1 MKQNSNKN
9 ITKITSGALVLL
21 LASGGLFS
29 NSSAKDI
36 ENTNVEKVIVDKKLD
51 LEEKDKILEKE
62 SIQESEKNEEVENT
76 DKNIEE
82 VLNNK
87 NEEKSEE
94 NSTIQ
99 TLVDN
104 IEDNQTNTVESEN
117 ETLEKNLNEVENPEL
132 SENNI
137 ENSQNENEK
146 TENVKDVEDVKE
158 ETEGT
163 DEDKLI
169 VDEKDNNQEENI
181 DNVKEN
187 LPENP
192 IINDK
197 KDEEPVKEK
206 AEENNADDNN
216 KKETSEKELIK
227 EEKPVIEQKEEKNSN
242 EELQVAPV
250 IKKAAVKSPSL
261 KAAPKAVS
269 YQNKSSNKG
278 KYINNYN
285 NRKEFLAML
294 ASHSSL
300 AKEYNIFPEVMMG
313 QAILESGWGQ
323 STLAKYS
330 KNLFGVKVPNSEKGK
345 GKGHVYQTNEEING
359 KNIRIKDE
367 FRKFDTYEQSIR
379 QYLSLLS
386 GRYYSSFGVTKAKD
400 YKEQLRLIK
409 KAGYATASNYVDAVL
424 NVITRNNLSALANQY
439 LNSNTTNTTRVNNSA
454 TAKSNNPKKN
464 SNTLVSN
471 TSNKKVTASKTD
483 KNTMVNNKQSQRVAK
498 ATQKPSVKV
507 TDVKSTAS
515 QQNIL
520 ASSTK
525 AKKLSSDSKNI
536 IVASTADATIKP
548 VENIQANNNVE
559 NNENK
564 KSSSINNRK
573 KSQTTDNNVST
584 TTNTTYS
591 NSSTENVKTGIG
603 SLSSILTT
611 LSAASFALI
620 ASKKRK

>member
-29 NSSAKDI
+29 NSSAKDL
-36 ENTNVEKVIVDKKLD
+36 ESTNVEKVIVDKKLD
-51 LEEKDKILEKE
+51 LEEKDKIKENE

-82 VLNNK
+82 VLNNQ
-87 NEEKSEE
+87 NEDKSEE

-104 IEDNQTNTVESEN
+104 IEDDQTNTVESEK
-117 ETLEKNLNEVENPEL
+117 ETLEENLNEVKNPEV

-137 ENSQNENEK
+137 ENSKNENEK
-146 TENVKDVEDVKE
+146 VENVEDVKE
-158 ETEGT
+158 ETEET

-169 VDEKDNNQEENI
+169 VDEKDNIQEENI

-192 IINDK
+192 INDK
-197 KDEEPVKEK
+197 KDEEPIREK
-206 AEENNADDNN
+206 AEENKAVDN
-216 KKETSEKELIK
+216 KIETSEKELIK
-227 EEKPVIEQKEEKNSN
+227 EEKSVIEQKEEKNSN
-242 EELQVAPV
+242 EALQVAPV
-250 IKKAAVKSPSL
+250 IKKVAVKSPAL

-269 YQNKSSNKG
+269 YQNKSSNNG

-313 QAILESGWGQ
+313 QAILESGWGE

-345 GKGHVYQTNEEING
+345 GKGHVYLTNEEING
-359 KNIRIKDE
+359 KNIKIKDE

-439 LNSNTTNTTRVNNSA
+439 LNSNTTRANNSA
-454 TAKSNNPKKN
+454 AKPNNAKKN
-464 SNTLVSN
+464 SNTLASN
-471 TSNKKVTASKTD
+471 TSNKNISTIKTD
-483 KNTMVNNKQSQRVAK
+483 KKANANSKQSQRVAK

-507 TDVKSTAS
+507 ADTKSTTNP
-515 QQNIL
+515 QNIL

-525 AKKLSSDSKNI
+525 SKKLSSDSKNI
-536 IVASTADATIKP
+536 IVASTANAVKKP

-559 NNENK
+559 NNETK
-564 KSSSINNRK
+564 KSSPINNRK
-573 KSQTTDNNVST
+573 KSQTTDNNVSA

-591 NSSTENVKTGIG
+591 NSSSKNVKTGIG

>member
-29 NSSAKDI
+29 NSSAKDL
-36 ENTNVEKVIVDKKLD
+36 ESTNVEKVIVDKKLD
-51 LEEKDKILEKE
+51 LEEKDKIKENE

-82 VLNNK
+82 VLNNQ
-87 NEEKSEE
+87 NEDKSEE

-104 IEDNQTNTVESEN
+104 IEDGQTNTVESEK
-117 ETLEKNLNEVENPEL
+117 ETLEKNFNEVENPEL

-146 TENVKDVEDVKE
+146 KENVKDVEDVKE
-158 ETEGT
+158 ETKGT

-197 KDEEPVKEK
+197 KVEEPVKEK
-206 AEENNADDNN
+206 AEENKADDNN
-216 KKETSEKELIK
+216 KKETSKELIK

-285 NRKEFLAML
+285 NRKEFLEML

-313 QAILESGWGQ
+313 QAILESGWGE

-345 GKGHVYQTNEEING
+345 GKGHVYLTNEEING

-400 YKEQLRLIK
+400 YKEQLKLIK

-439 LNSNTTNTTRVNNSA
+439 LNSNTTRANNSA
-454 TAKSNNPKKN
+454 AKPNNAKKN

-483 KNTMVNNKQSQRVAK
+483 KNAKLNNKQSQRVAK

-507 TDVKSTAS
+507 ADTKSTTNP
-515 QQNIL
+515 QNIL

-536 IVASTADATIKP
+536 VVASTADATIKP

-559 NNENK
+559 NNETK
-564 KSSSINNRK
+564 KSSPINNRK
-573 KSQTTDNNVST
+573 KSQTTDNNVSA

-591 NSSTENVKTGIG
+591 KSSSENVKTGIG

-611 LSAASFALI
+611 LSTASFALI

>member
-1 MKQNSNKN
+1 MKQNNNKN

-36 ENTNVEKVIVDKKLD
+36 ESTNVEKVIVDKKLD
-51 LEEKDKILEKE
+51 LEEKEKIEEKE

-82 VLNNK
+82 ALNNK

-104 IEDNQTNTVESEN
+104 IENDQTNNVESDK
-117 ETLEKNLNEVENPEL
+117 ETLEENLNEVENPEV
-132 SENNI
+132 SENNV

-146 TENVKDVEDVKE
+146 TENVEDVKE
-158 ETEGT
+158 EPQET

-169 VDEKDNNQEENI
+169 ADEKDNNQEENI

-192 IINDK
+192 INDK
-197 KDEEPVKEK
+197 KDEEVIKEK
-206 AEENNADDNN
+206 AEENKVDDNN

-227 EEKPVIEQKEEKNSN
+227 EEKPVIEQKEEKNTD
-242 EELQVAPV
+242 EALQVAPV
-250 IKKAAVKSPSL
+250 IKKAPVKSPSL

-269 YQNKSSNKG
+269 YQNKSSNNG

-285 NRKEFLAML
+285 NRKEFLEML

-313 QAILESGWGQ
+313 QAILESGWGE
-323 STLAKYS
+323 SGLAKYS
-330 KNLFGVKVPNSEKGK
+330 KNLFGVKVPNSQKGK
-345 GKGHVYQTNEEING
+345 GKGHVYLTNEEING

-386 GRYYSSFGVTKAKD
+386 GRYYSSFGVNKAKD

-424 NVITRNNLSALANQY
+424 NVITKNNLSALANQY
-439 LNSNTTNTTRVNNSA
+439 LNSNTTRANNSA

-464 SNTLVSN
+464 SNTLASN
-471 TSNKKVTASKTD
+471 TSNKKTTTSKANNNA
-483 KNTMVNNKQSQRVAK
+483 KVNNKQSQRVAK

-507 TDVKSTAS
+507 IDVKTTTSP
-515 QQNIL
+515 QNIL
-520 ASSTK
+520 
-525 AKKLSSDSKNI
+525 
-536 IVASTADATIKP
+536 VASTTDATKKP

-559 NNENK
+559 NNENQ

-573 KSQTTDNNVST
+573 KMQTTDNNVSA

-591 NSSTENVKTGIG
+591 NSGSENVKTGIG

-611 LSAASFALI
+611 LSTASLALI
-620 ASKKRK
+620 ATKKRK

>member
-29 NSSAKDI
+29 NSSAKDL
-36 ENTNVEKVIVDKKLD
+36 ESTNVEKVIVDKKLD
-51 LEEKDKILEKE
+51 LEEKDKIKENE

-82 VLNNK
+82 VLNNQ
-87 NEEKSEE
+87 NEDKSEE

-104 IEDNQTNTVESEN
+104 IEDGQTNTVESEK
-117 ETLEKNLNEVENPEL
+117 ETLEKNFNEVENPEL

-146 TENVKDVEDVKE
+146 KENVKDVEDVKE
-158 ETEGT
+158 ETKGT

-197 KDEEPVKEK
+197 KVEEPVKEK
-206 AEENNADDNN
+206 AEENKADDNN
-216 KKETSEKELIK
+216 KKETSKELIK

-285 NRKEFLAML
+285 NRKEFLEML

-313 QAILESGWGQ
+313 QAILESGWGE
-323 STLAKYS
+323 SGLAKYS
-330 KNLFGVKVPNSEKGK
+330 KNLFGVKVPNSQKGK
-345 GKGHVYQTNEEING
+345 GKGHVYLTNEEING

-439 LNSNTTNTTRVNNSA
+439 LNSNTTRVNNSA

-471 TSNKKVTASKTD
+471 TSNKKVSTSKTD

-507 TDVKSTAS
+507 TDVKSTAI

-525 AKKLSSDSKNI
+525 AKKPSSDSKNI
-536 IVASTADATIKP
+536 IVASTVDATIKP

-573 KSQTTDNNVST
+573 KAQTTDNNVST

-591 NSSTENVKTGIG
+591 NNSSENVKTGIG

-611 LSAASFALI
+611 LSTASFALI

>member
-29 NSSAKDI
+29 NSSAKDL
-36 ENTNVEKVIVDKKLD
+36 ESTNVEKVIVDKKLD
-51 LEEKDKILEKE
+51 LEEKDKIKENE

-87 NEEKSEE
+87 NEDKSEE

-104 IEDNQTNTVESEN
+104 IEDEQTNTVESEK
-117 ETLEKNLNEVENPEL
+117 ETLEENLNEVKNPEV

-146 TENVKDVEDVKE
+146 VENVEDVKK
-158 ETEGT
+158 ETEET
-163 DEDKLI
+163 DEDKFI
-169 VDEKDNNQEENI
+169 VDEKDNLQEENI

-192 IINDK
+192 INDK
-197 KDEEPVKEK
+197 KDEELIKEK
-206 AEENNADDNN
+206 TEENKADDN
-216 KKETSEKELIK
+216 KIETSEKELIK

-242 EELQVAPV
+242 EALQVAPV
-250 IKKAAVKSPSL
+250 IKKVAVKSPAL

-269 YQNKSSNKG
+269 SQNKSSNNE

-294 ASHSSL
+294 ASHSNL

-313 QAILESGWGQ
+313 QAILESGWGE

-439 LNSNTTNTTRVNNSA
+439 LNSNTTRANNSA
-454 TAKSNNPKKN
+454 TTKSNNAKKN
-464 SNTLVSN
+464 SNTLVAN
-471 TSNKKVTASKTD
+471 TSNKKVTASKTEN
-483 KNTMVNNKQSQRVAK
+483 KANANSKQSQRVAK
-498 ATQKPSVKV
+498 ATQKPILKV
-507 TDVKSTAS
+507 ADYKSTTNP
-515 QQNIL
+515 QNIL

-536 IVASTADATIKP
+536 ILASTANAVKKP

-559 NNENK
+559 NNETK
-564 KSSSINNRK
+564 KSSPINNRK
-573 KSQTTDNNVST
+573 KSQTTDNNVSA

-591 NSSTENVKTGIG
+591 NSSSENVKTGIG

>member
-9 ITKITSGALVLL
+9 FTKITSGALVLL

-36 ENTNVEKVIVDKKLD
+36 ETTNVEKVIVDKKLD
-51 LEEKDKILEKE
+51 LEEKDKIKENE

-104 IEDNQTNTVESEN
+104 IEDDQTNNVESEK

-197 KDEEPVKEK
+197 KVEEPVKEK
-206 AEENNADDNN
+206 VEENKADDN

-285 NRKEFLAML
+285 NRKEFLEML

-313 QAILESGWGQ
+313 QAILESGWGE

-330 KNLFGVKVPNSEKGK
+330 KNLFGVKVPNSQKGK

-454 TAKSNNPKKN
+454 TAKSNDSKKN

-471 TSNKKVTASKTD
+471 TSNKKVSTSKTEN
-483 KNTMVNNKQSQRVAK
+483 KANVNSKQSQRVAK
-498 ATQKPSVKV
+498 ATQKPNVKV
-507 TDVKSTAS
+507 ADAKSTTNP
-515 QQNIL
+515 QNIL

-525 AKKLSSDSKNI
+525 SKKLSSGSKNI
-536 IVASTADATIKP
+536 IVASTSNEIKKP
-548 VENIQANNNVE
+548 VENIQAINNVE
-559 NNENK
+559 NNGDQ
-564 KSSSINNRK
+564 KSSSMNNRK
-573 KSQTTDNNVST
+573 KAQTTDNNVSA

-591 NSSTENVKTGIG
+591 SNSSENVKTGIG
-603 SLSSILTT
+603 SLSSVLTT
-611 LSAASFALI
+611 LSTASFALI

>member
-1 MKQNSNKN
+1 MKQNNNKN

-29 NSSAKDI
+29 NSSAKDL
-36 ENTNVEKVIVDKKLD
+36 ESTNVEKVIVDKKLD
-51 LEEKDKILEKE
+51 LEEKDKIEEKE

-104 IEDNQTNTVESEN
+104 IEDNQANNVESEK
-117 ETLEKNLNEVENPEL
+117 ETLEENLNKVENPEL

-146 TENVKDVEDVKE
+146 VKNDEDVKE
-158 ETEGT
+158 ETKESN
-163 DEDKLI
+163 EDKLI
-169 VDEKDNNQEENI
+169 VDEKDNIQEENI

-197 KDEEPVKEK
+197 KVEEAVKEK
-206 AEENNADDNN
+206 AEENKADDNN
-216 KKETSEKELIK
+216 KKETSENELIK
-227 EEKPVIEQKEEKNSN
+227 EENPVIEQKEEKNSN

-285 NRKEFLAML
+285 NRKEFLEML

-313 QAILESGWGQ
+313 QAILESGWGE
-323 STLAKYS
+323 SGLAKYS
-330 KNLFGVKVPNSEKGK
+330 KNLFGVKVPNSQKGK
-345 GKGHVYQTNEEING
+345 GKGHVYLTNEEING

-439 LNSNTTNTTRVNNSA
+439 LNSNTTRVNNSA

-471 TSNKKVTASKTD
+471 TSNKKVSTSKTD

-507 TDVKSTAS
+507 TDVKSTAI

-525 AKKLSSDSKNI
+525 AKKPSSDSKNI
-536 IVASTADATIKP
+536 IVASTVDATIKP

-573 KSQTTDNNVST
+573 KAQTTDNNVST

-591 NSSTENVKTGIG
+591 NNSSENVKTGIG

-611 LSAASFALI
+611 LSTASFALI

>member
-29 NSSAKDI
+29 NSSAKDVGS
-36 ENTNVEKVIVDKKLD
+36 TNVEKVIVDKKLD

-62 SIQESEKNEEVENT
+62 SIQESEKKEEVENT

-94 NSTIQ
+94 DSTIQ

-104 IEDNQTNTVESEN
+104 IEDDQTNNVESEN

-137 ENSQNENEK
+137 ENSQNENKK
-146 TENVKDVEDVKE
+146 TENVEDVKE
-158 ETEGT
+158 ET

-181 DNVKEN
+181 DNVEEN

-192 IINDK
+192 INDK
-197 KDEEPVKEK
+197 KDEEVIKEK
-206 AEENNADDNN
+206 AEENKADDDNN
-216 KKETSEKELIK
+216 KKETSEKELVK

-242 EELQVAPV
+242 EALQVAPV
-250 IKKAAVKSPSL
+250 IKKVPVKSPSL

-285 NRKEFLAML
+285 NRKEFLEML

-313 QAILESGWGQ
+313 QAILESGWGE
-323 STLAKYS
+323 SGLAKYS
-330 KNLFGVKVPNSEKGK
+330 KNIFGVKVPNSQKGK
-345 GKGHVYQTNEEING
+345 GKGHVYLTNEEING
-359 KNIRIKDE
+359 KNIKIKDE

-439 LNSNTTNTTRVNNSA
+439 LNSNTTRVNNSA

-471 TSNKKVTASKTD
+471 TSNKKVTASKTG
-483 KNTMVNNKQSQRVAK
+483 KNAKVNNKQNQRVAK
-498 ATQKPSVKV
+498 ATQKPNVKV
-507 TDVKSTAS
+507 ANTKSTTNP
-515 QQNIL
+515 QNIL

-525 AKKLSSDSKNI
+525 SKKLSSDSKNI
-536 IVASTADATIKP
+536 IVASTANAVKKP

-573 KSQTTDNNVST
+573 KAQTTDNNVSA

-591 NSSTENVKTGIG
+591 KSSSENVKTGIG

>member
-9 ITKITSGALVLL
+9 FTKITSGALVLL

-36 ENTNVEKVIVDKKLD
+36 ETTNVEKVIVDKKLD
-51 LEEKDKILEKE
+51 LEEKDKIEEKE

-137 ENSQNENEK
+137 ENSQNEK

-158 ETEGT
+158 ETEET

-169 VDEKDNNQEENI
+169 VDEKDNIQEENI

-192 IINDK
+192 INDK
-197 KDEEPVKEK
+197 KDEDLIKEK
-206 AEENNADDNN
+206 VEENKADDNN

-250 IKKAAVKSPSL
+250 IKKVPVKSHSL

-285 NRKEFLAML
+285 NRKEFLEML

-313 QAILESGWGQ
+313 QAILESGWGE
-323 STLAKYS
+323 SGLAKYS
-330 KNLFGVKVPNSEKGK
+330 KNLFGVKVPNSQKGK
-345 GKGHVYQTNEEING
+345 GKGHVYLTNEEING

-471 TSNKKVTASKTD
+471 TSNKKVSTSKTD

-507 TDVKSTAS
+507 ADAKSTTNP
-515 QQNIL
+515 QNIL

-525 AKKLSSDSKNI
+525 SNQLSSDSKNI
-536 IVASTADATIKP
+536 IVASTSNEIKKP

-559 NNENK
+559 NNENQ

-573 KSQTTDNNVST
+573 KAQTTDNNVSA

-591 NSSTENVKTGIG
+591 NNSSENVKTGIG
-603 SLSSILTT
+603 SLSFILTT

>member
-1 MKQNSNKN
+1 M
-9 ITKITSGALVLL
+9 
-21 LASGGLFS
+21 
-29 NSSAKDI
+29 
-36 ENTNVEKVIVDKKLD
+36 
-51 LEEKDKILEKE
+51 
-62 SIQESEKNEEVENT
+62 
-76 DKNIEE
+76 
-82 VLNNK
+82 
-87 NEEKSEE
+87 
-94 NSTIQ
+94 
-99 TLVDN
+99 
-104 IEDNQTNTVESEN
+104 
-117 ETLEKNLNEVENPEL
+117 
-132 SENNI
+132 
-137 ENSQNENEK
+137 
-146 TENVKDVEDVKE
+146 
-158 ETEGT
+158 
-163 DEDKLI
+163 
-169 VDEKDNNQEENI
+169 
-181 DNVKEN
+181 
-187 LPENP
+187 
-192 IINDK
+192 
-197 KDEEPVKEK
+197 
-206 AEENNADDNN
+206 
-216 KKETSEKELIK
+216 
-227 EEKPVIEQKEEKNSN
+227 
-242 EELQVAPV
+242 QVAPV

-285 NRKEFLAML
+285 NRKEFLEML
-294 ASHSSL
+294 ASHSNL

-313 QAILESGWGQ
+313 QAILESGWGE

-359 KNIRIKDE
+359 NNIRIKDE

-409 KAGYATASNYVDAVL
+409 KAGYATASNYVNAVL
-424 NVITRNNLSALANQY
+424 NVITSNNLSALANQY
-439 LNSNTTNTTRVNNSA
+439 LNSNTTRVNNSA

-471 TSNKKVTASKTD
+471 TSNKKVSTSKTD
-483 KNTMVNNKQSQRVAK
+483 KNVKVNNKQSQRVAK

-507 TDVKSTAS
+507 ADAKSTTNS
-515 QQNIL
+515 QNIL

-525 AKKLSSDSKNI
+525 SKKLSSDSENI
-536 IVASTADATIKP
+536 IVASTTNAVKNP

-559 NNENK
+559 NNETK
-564 KSSSINNRK
+564 KSSPINNRK

-591 NSSTENVKTGIG
+591 KSSSENVKTGIG

>member
-9 ITKITSGALVLL
+9 FTKITSGALVLL

-36 ENTNVEKVIVDKKLD
+36 ESTNVEKVIVDKKLD
-51 LEEKDKILEKE
+51 LEEKDKIEEKE

-76 DKNIEE
+76 DKDIEE

-104 IEDNQTNTVESEN
+104 IEDDQTNNVESEN

-158 ETEGT
+158 ETEET

-181 DNVKEN
+181 DNVEEN
-187 LPENP
+187 LPKNP
-192 IINDK
+192 INDK
-197 KDEEPVKEK
+197 KDEDLIKEK
-206 AEENNADDNN
+206 VEENKADDNN

-250 IKKAAVKSPSL
+250 IKKVAVKSPSS

-294 ASHSSL
+294 ASHSNL

-313 QAILESGWGQ
+313 QAILESGWGE

-439 LNSNTTNTTRVNNSA
+439 LNSNTTRANNSA
-454 TAKSNNPKKN
+454 TAKSNNSKKN
-464 SNTLVSN
+464 SNTLVAN
-471 TSNKKVTASKTD
+471 TSNKKVSTSKTD
-483 KNTMVNNKQSQRVAK
+483 KKANANSKQSQRVAK

-591 NSSTENVKTGIG
+591 SNSSENVKTGIG

-611 LSAASFALI
+611 LSTASFALI

>member
-36 ENTNVEKVIVDKKLD
+36 ETTNVEKVIVDKKLD
-51 LEEKDKILEKE
+51 LEEKDKIEEKE

-104 IEDNQTNTVESEN
+104 IEDNQTNTVELEN
-117 ETLEKNLNEVENPEL
+117 ETLEENLNEVENPEL
-132 SENNI
+132 SENNV

-146 TENVKDVEDVKE
+146 PENVKDVKE
-158 ETEGT
+158 ETEET

-181 DNVKEN
+181 DNVEEN

-192 IINDK
+192 INDK
-197 KDEEPVKEK
+197 KDEEVIKEK
-206 AEENNADDNN
+206 VEENKADDNN

-250 IKKAAVKSPSL
+250 IKKVPVKSPSL

-313 QAILESGWGQ
+313 QAILESGWGE
-323 STLAKYS
+323 SGLAKYS
-330 KNLFGVKVPNSEKGK
+330 KNIFGVKVPNSQKGK
-345 GKGHVYQTNEEING
+345 GKGHVYLTNEEING

-400 YKEQLRLIK
+400 YKEQLKLIK

-439 LNSNTTNTTRVNNSA
+439 LNSNTTRANNSA
-454 TAKSNNPKKN
+454 AKPNNAKKN

-483 KNTMVNNKQSQRVAK
+483 KNAKLNNKQSQRVAK

-507 TDVKSTAS
+507 ADAKSTTNP
-515 QQNIL
+515 QNIL

-525 AKKLSSDSKNI
+525 SKQLSSDSKNI
-536 IVASTADATIKP
+536 IVASTSNEIKKP

-559 NNENK
+559 NNENQ
-564 KSSSINNRK
+564 KSSTINNRK
-573 KSQTTDNNVST
+573 KAQTTDNNVST

-591 NSSTENVKTGIG
+591 SNSSENVKTGIG

>member
-36 ENTNVEKVIVDKKLD
+36 ESTNVEKVIVDKKLD
-51 LEEKDKILEKE
+51 LEEKEKIEEKE

-104 IEDNQTNTVESEN
+104 IEDDQANNVEPEK
-117 ETLEKNLNEVENPEL
+117 ETLEENLNEVENPEL

-137 ENSQNENEK
+137 ENSQNENKK
-146 TENVKDVEDVKE
+146 TENVEDVKE
-158 ETEGT
+158 ETEET

-181 DNVKEN
+181 DDVEEN

-192 IINDK
+192 INDK
-197 KDEEPVKEK
+197 KDEEVIKEK
-206 AEENNADDNN
+206 AEENKADNNN
-216 KKETSEKELIK
+216 KKETSEKELVK

-285 NRKEFLAML
+285 NRKEFLEML

-313 QAILESGWGQ
+313 QAILESGWGE

-330 KNLFGVKVPNSEKGK
+330 KNLFGVKVPNSQKGK

-439 LNSNTTNTTRVNNSA
+439 LNSNTTRANNSA
-454 TAKSNNPKKN
+454 TAKSNNSKKN
-464 SNTLVSN
+464 SNTLVAN
-471 TSNKKVTASKTD
+471 TSNKKVSASKTD
-483 KNTMVNNKQSQRVAK
+483 KKANTNSKQSQRVAK

-507 TDVKSTAS
+507 ADTKSTTNP
-515 QQNIL
+515 QNIL

-525 AKKLSSDSKNI
+525 SKQLSSDSKNI
-536 IVASTADATIKP
+536 IVASTSNENKKP

-559 NNENK
+559 NNENQ

-573 KSQTTDNNVST
+573 KAQTTDNNVST

-591 NSSTENVKTGIG
+591 SNSSENVKTGIG

-611 LSAASFALI
+611 LSTASFALI

>member
-36 ENTNVEKVIVDKKLD
+36 ESTNVEKVIVDKKLD
-51 LEEKDKILEKE
+51 LEEKDIIEEKE

-99 TLVDN
+99 TLIDN
-104 IEDNQTNTVESEN
+104 IEDNQTNTVESEK
-117 ETLEKNLNEVENPEL
+117 ETLEENLNEVENPEV

-137 ENSQNENEK
+137 ENSKNENEK
-146 TENVKDVEDVKE
+146 VENVDDVKE
-158 ETEGT
+158 ET
-163 DEDKLI
+163 DKDKLI
-169 VDEKDNNQEENI
+169 VDEKDNIQEENI

-192 IINDK
+192 INDK
-197 KDEEPVKEK
+197 KDEEPIREK
-206 AEENNADDNN
+206 AEENKVDDN

-227 EEKPVIEQKEEKNSN
+227 EEKPVIDQKEEKNSN
-242 EELQVAPV
+242 EDLQVAPV
-250 IKKAAVKSPSL
+250 IKKVAVKSPAL

-269 YQNKSSNKG
+269 YQNKSSNNR
-278 KYINNYN
+278 KYINNYT
-285 NRKEFLAML
+285 NRQEFLAML
-294 ASHSSL
+294 ASHSNL

-313 QAILESGWGQ
+313 QAILESRWGE

-409 KAGYATASNYVDAVL
+409 KAGYATASDYVDAVL

-439 LNSNTTNTTRVNNSA
+439 LNSNTTRVNNSA
-454 TAKSNNPKKN
+454 TAKSNNSKKN

-471 TSNKKVTASKTD
+471 TSNKKVSTSKTG
-483 KNTMVNNKQSQRVAK
+483 KKSNSNSKQSQRVTK

-507 TDVKSTAS
+507 ADAKSTTNP
-515 QQNIL
+515 QNIL

-525 AKKLSSDSKNI
+525 SIKLSSNSKNI
-536 IVASTADATIKP
+536 IVASTADTVKKP
-548 VENIQANNNVE
+548 IENIQANNNVE
-559 NNENK
+559 NNETQ
-564 KSSSINNRK
+564 KSSPINNRK
-573 KSQTTDNNVST
+573 RAQTTDNNVSA
-584 TTNTTYS
+584 TTNNTYS
-591 NSSTENVKTGIG
+591 NSSSENVKTGID

-611 LSAASFALI
+611 LSTASFALI

>member
-29 NSSAKDI
+29 NSSAKNL
-36 ENTNVEKVIVDKKLD
+36 ESTNVEKVIVDKKID
-51 LEEKDKILEKE
+51 LEEKDKIKENE
-62 SIQESEKNEEVENT
+62 SIQESEKNEEVENN

-82 VLNNK
+82 VLNNQ
-87 NEEKSEE
+87 NEDKSEE

-104 IEDNQTNTVESEN
+104 IEDDQTNTVESEK
-117 ETLEKNLNEVENPEL
+117 ETLEENLNEVKNPEV

-137 ENSQNENEK
+137 ENSQNKNEK
-146 TENVKDVEDVKE
+146 VEDVKE
-158 ETEGT
+158 ETEET

-169 VDEKDNNQEENI
+169 VDEKYNIQEENI

-192 IINDK
+192 INDK
-197 KDEEPVKEK
+197 KDEEPIREK
-206 AEENNADDNN
+206 AEENKADDN
-216 KKETSEKELIK
+216 KIETSEKELIK
-227 EEKPVIEQKEEKNSN
+227 EEKPVIDQKEEKNSN
-242 EELQVAPV
+242 EALQVAPV
-250 IKKAAVKSPSL
+250 IKKVAVKSPSL

-269 YQNKSSNKG
+269 YQNKSSNNG

-424 NVITRNNLSALANQY
+424 NVITGNNLSALANQY
-439 LNSNTTNTTRVNNSA
+439 LNSNTTRANNSA
-454 TAKSNNPKKN
+454 AKPNNAKKN
-464 SNTLVSN
+464 SNTLASN
-471 TSNKKVTASKTD
+471 TSNKNISTSKTD
-483 KNTMVNNKQSQRVAK
+483 KKANANSKQSQRVAK

-507 TDVKSTAS
+507 ADSKSTTS
-515 QQNIL
+515 PQNIL

-525 AKKLSSDSKNI
+525 SKKLSSDSKNI

-548 VENIQANNNVE
+548 VENIQANNDVE

>member
-29 NSSAKDI
+29 NSSAKDL
-36 ENTNVEKVIVDKKLD
+36 ESTNVEKVIVDKKID
-51 LEEKDKILEKE
+51 LEEKDKIKENE
-62 SIQESEKNEEVENT
+62 SIQESEKNEEVENN

-82 VLNNK
+82 VLNNQ
-87 NEEKSEE
+87 NEDKSEE

-104 IEDNQTNTVESEN
+104 IEDDQTNTVESEK
-117 ETLEKNLNEVENPEL
+117 ETLEENLNEVKNPEV

-137 ENSQNENEK
+137 ENSQNKNEK
-146 TENVKDVEDVKE
+146 TENVEDVKE
-158 ETEGT
+158 ETEET

-169 VDEKDNNQEENI
+169 VDEKDNIKEENI
-181 DNVKEN
+181 DNVKDN

-192 IINDK
+192 INDK
-197 KDEEPVKEK
+197 KDEELIKEK
-206 AEENNADDNN
+206 AEENKAEDN

-250 IKKAAVKSPSL
+250 IKNAAVKSPSL

-269 YQNKSSNKG
+269 SQNKSSNNE

-294 ASHSSL
+294 ASHSNL

-313 QAILESGWGQ
+313 QAILESGWGE

-439 LNSNTTNTTRVNNSA
+439 LNSNTTRANNSV
-454 TAKSNNPKKN
+454 TAKSNNSKKN

-471 TSNKKVTASKTD
+471 TSNKKANANS
-483 KNTMVNNKQSQRVAK
+483 KQSQRVAK

-507 TDVKSTAS
+507 ADTKSTTNP
-515 QQNIL
+515 QNIL

-525 AKKLSSDSKNI
+525 SKKLSSDSKNI
-536 IVASTADATIKP
+536 IVASTANAVKKP

-559 NNENK
+559 NNETK
-564 KSSSINNRK
+564 KSSPINNRK
-573 KSQTTDNNVST
+573 KSQTTDNNVSA

-591 NSSTENVKTGIG
+591 NSSSENVKTGIG

>member
-36 ENTNVEKVIVDKKLD
+36 ESTNVEKVIVDKKID
-51 LEEKDKILEKE
+51 LEEKDKIKENE
-62 SIQESEKNEEVENT
+62 SIQESEKNEEVENS

-117 ETLEKNLNEVENPEL
+117 ETLEENLNEVENLEV

-146 TENVKDVEDVKE
+146 TENVEDVKE
-158 ETEGT
+158 ET

-169 VDEKDNNQEENI
+169 VDEKDSNQEENI
-181 DNVKEN
+181 DNVEKN

-197 KDEEPVKEK
+197 KVEEPVKEK
-206 AEENNADDNN
+206 AEENKADDNN
-216 KKETSEKELIK
+216 KKETFEKELIK

-250 IKKAAVKSPSL
+250 IKKIAVKSPSL

-285 NRKEFLAML
+285 NRKEFLEML

-313 QAILESGWGQ
+313 QAILESGWGE
-323 STLAKYS
+323 SGLAKYS
-330 KNLFGVKVPNSEKGK
+330 KNLFGVKVPNSQKGK
-345 GKGHVYQTNEEING
+345 GKGHVYLTNEEING
-359 KNIRIKDE
+359 KNIKIKDE

-386 GRYYSSFGVTKAKD
+386 GRYYSSFGVNKAKD

-525 AKKLSSDSKNI
+525 SKQLSSDSKKNI

-559 NNENK
+559 NQ
-564 KSSSINNRK
+564 KSGSINNRK

-591 NSSTENVKTGIG
+591 NNSSENVKTGIG

-611 LSAASFALI
+611 LSTASFALI

>member
-9 ITKITSGALVLL
+9 FTKITSGALVLL

-29 NSSAKDI
+29 NSSAKDVGS
-36 ENTNVEKVIVDKKLD
+36 TNVEKVIVDKKLD
-51 LEEKDKILEKE
+51 LEEKEKIEEKE

-87 NEEKSEE
+87 EEKSEE

-104 IEDNQTNTVESEN
+104 IEDDQTNTVESEK
-117 ETLEKNLNEVENPEL
+117 ETLEENLNEVKNPEV

-137 ENSQNENEK
+137 ENSKNENEK
-146 TENVKDVEDVKE
+146 VENVEDVKE
-158 ETEGT
+158 ETEET

-181 DNVKEN
+181 DNVEGN

-197 KDEEPVKEK
+197 KVEEPVKEK
-206 AEENNADDNN
+206 AEENKADDNN

-250 IKKAAVKSPSL
+250 IKKIAVKSPSL

-285 NRKEFLAML
+285 NRKEFLEML

-313 QAILESGWGQ
+313 QAILESGWGE
-323 STLAKYS
+323 SGLAKYS
-330 KNLFGVKVPNSEKGK
+330 KNLFGVKVPNSQKGK
-345 GKGHVYQTNEEING
+345 GKGHVYLTNEEING
-359 KNIRIKDE
+359 KNIKIKDE

-483 KNTMVNNKQSQRVAK
+483 KNAKLNNKQSQRVAK

-507 TDVKSTAS
+507 ADAKSTTNP
-515 QQNIL
+515 QNIF

-536 IVASTADATIKP
+536 IVASTTNSVKKP

-573 KSQTTDNNVST
+573 KAQTTDNNVST

-591 NSSTENVKTGIG
+591 NNGSENVKTGIG

-611 LSAASFALI
+611 LSTASFALI

>member
-29 NSSAKDI
+29 NSSAKDV
-36 ENTNVEKVIVDKKLD
+36 ESTNVEKVIVDKKLD
-51 LEEKDKILEKE
+51 LEEKEKIEEKE
-62 SIQESEKNEEVENT
+62 SIQESEKNEEVENS

-99 TLVDN
+99 TLVGN
-104 IEDNQTNTVESEN
+104 IEDDQANNVESEK
-117 ETLEKNLNEVENPEL
+117 ETLEKNLNEVENPEI

-158 ETEGT
+158 ETEET

-181 DNVKEN
+181 DNVEEN
-187 LPENP
+187 SPENP

-206 AEENNADDNN
+206 VEENKADDNN
-216 KKETSEKELIK
+216 KKETSEKKLIK

-313 QAILESGWGQ
+313 QAILESGWGE
-323 STLAKYS
+323 SGLAKYS
-330 KNLFGVKVPNSEKGK
+330 KNIFGVKVPNSQKGK
-345 GKGHVYQTNEEING
+345 GKGHVYLTNEEING

-400 YKEQLRLIK
+400 YKEQLKLIK

-439 LNSNTTNTTRVNNSA
+439 LNSNTTRSNNSA
-454 TAKSNNPKKN
+454 AKPNNAKKN
-464 SNTLVSN
+464 SNTLASN
-471 TSNKKVTASKTD
+471 TANKNISTSKTD
-483 KNTMVNNKQSQRVAK
+483 KKAKVNNKQSQRVAK

-573 KSQTTDNNVST
+573 KAQTTDNNVST

-591 NSSTENVKTGIG
+591 SNSSENVKTGIG

-611 LSAASFALI
+611 LSTASFALI

>member
-36 ENTNVEKVIVDKKLD
+36 ESTNVEKVIVDKKID
-51 LEEKDKILEKE
+51 LEEKDKIKENE
-62 SIQESEKNEEVENT
+62 SIQESEKNEEVENS

-117 ETLEKNLNEVENPEL
+117 ETLEENLNEVENLEV

-146 TENVKDVEDVKE
+146 TENVEDVKE
-158 ETEGT
+158 ET

-169 VDEKDNNQEENI
+169 VDEKDSNQEENI
-181 DNVKEN
+181 DNVEKN

-197 KDEEPVKEK
+197 KVEEPVKEK
-206 AEENNADDNN
+206 AEENKADDNN
-216 KKETSEKELIK
+216 KKETFEKELIK

-250 IKKAAVKSPSL
+250 IKKIAVKSPSL

-285 NRKEFLAML
+285 NRKEFLEML

-313 QAILESGWGQ
+313 QAILESGWGE
-323 STLAKYS
+323 SGLAKYS
-330 KNLFGVKVPNSEKGK
+330 KNLFGVKVPNSQKGK
-345 GKGHVYQTNEEING
+345 GKGHVYLTNEEING
-359 KNIRIKDE
+359 KNIKIKDE

-386 GRYYSSFGVTKAKD
+386 GRYYSSFGVNKAKD

-525 AKKLSSDSKNI
+525 SKQLSSDSKKNI

-559 NNENK
+559 NQ
-564 KSSSINNRK
+564 KSGSINTGSINNRK

-591 NSSTENVKTGIG
+591 NNSSENVKTGIG

-611 LSAASFALI
+611 LSTASFALI

>member
-9 ITKITSGALVLL
+9 FTKITSGALVLL

-36 ENTNVEKVIVDKKLD
+36 ETTNVEKVIVDKKLD
-51 LEEKDKILEKE
+51 LEEKDKIEEKE
-62 SIQESEKNEEVENT
+62 SIQESEKNEEVENK

-104 IEDNQTNTVESEN
+104 IEDDQTNTVESEN
-117 ETLEKNLNEVENPEL
+117 ETLEKNLNKVENPEL

-158 ETEGT
+158 ET
-163 DEDKLI
+163 DEDNLI

-181 DNVKEN
+181 DNVEEN
-187 LPENP
+187 SPENP
-192 IINDK
+192 INDK
-197 KDEEPVKEK
+197 KDEDLIKEK
-206 AEENNADDNN
+206 VEENKADDNN

-227 EEKPVIEQKEEKNSN
+227 EEKPVIEQKQEKNSN

-285 NRKEFLAML
+285 NRKEFLEML

-313 QAILESGWGQ
+313 QAILESGWGE

-330 KNLFGVKVPNSEKGK
+330 KNLFGVKVPNSQKGK

-386 GRYYSSFGVTKAKD
+386 GRYYSGFGVTKAKD
-400 YKEQLRLIK
+400 YKEQLRRIK
-409 KAGYATASNYVDAVL
+409 EAGYATASNYVEAVL
-424 NVITRNNLSALANQY
+424 NVITSNNLSALANQY
-439 LNSNTTNTTRVNNSA
+439 LNSNTTRANNSA
-454 TAKSNNPKKN
+454 TSKSNNSKKN

-471 TSNKKVTASKTD
+471 TSNKKVSTSKTN

-507 TDVKSTAS
+507 TDVKSTAI

-536 IVASTADATIKP
+536 IVASTVDATIKP

-573 KSQTTDNNVST
+573 KSQTTDNNVSA

-611 LSAASFALI
+611 LSAASFTLI

>member
-29 NSSAKDI
+29 NSSAKDVGS
-36 ENTNVEKVIVDKKLD
+36 TNVEKVIVDKKLD
-51 LEEKDKILEKE
+51 LEEKDKIEEKE
-62 SIQESEKNEEVENT
+62 SIQESEKNEEVENI

-104 IEDNQTNTVESEN
+104 IEDDQTNNVESEK

-158 ETEGT
+158 ETEET

-169 VDEKDNNQEENI
+169 VDEKDNIQEENI

-192 IINDK
+192 INDK
-197 KDEEPVKEK
+197 KVEEPVKEK
-206 AEENNADDNN
+206 AEENKADDNN

-242 EELQVAPV
+242 EALQVAPV
-250 IKKAAVKSPSL
+250 IKKAPVKSPSL

-269 YQNKSSNKG
+269 YQNKSSNNG

-285 NRKEFLAML
+285 NRKEFLEML

-313 QAILESGWGQ
+313 QAILESGWGE

-330 KNLFGVKVPNSEKGK
+330 KNLFGVKVPNSQKGK

-386 GRYYSSFGVTKAKD
+386 GRYYSGYGVTKAKD
-400 YKEQLRLIK
+400 YKEQIRLIK

-424 NVITRNNLSALANQY
+424 NVITKNNLSALANQY
-439 LNSNTTNTTRVNNSA
+439 LNSNTARANNSA
-454 TAKSNNPKKN
+454 TTKSNNPKQN

-471 TSNKKVTASKTD
+471 TSNKKATANKAD
-483 KNTMVNNKQSQRVAK
+483 KNTKVNNKQNQRVAK

-507 TDVKSTAS
+507 ADVKSTTS

-536 IVASTADATIKP
+536 IIASTTDAVKKP
-548 VENIQANNNVE
+548 VENIQANNNIE
-559 NNENK
+559 NNENQ

-573 KSQTTDNNVST
+573 KMQTTDNNVSA

-591 NSSTENVKTGIG
+591 NSGSENVKTGIG

-611 LSAASFALI
+611 LSTASFALI
-620 ASKKRK
+620 ATKKRK

>member
-9 ITKITSGALVLL
+9 FTKITSGALVLL

-36 ENTNVEKVIVDKKLD
+36 ETTNVEKVIVDKKLD
-51 LEEKDKILEKE
+51 LEEKDKIEEKE

-104 IEDNQTNTVESEN
+104 IEDEQTNTVESEK
-117 ETLEKNLNEVENPEL
+117 ETLEENLNEVKNPEV

-146 TENVKDVEDVKE
+146 VEDVKE
-158 ETEGT
+158 ETEES

-169 VDEKDNNQEENI
+169 VDEKDNIQEENI

-197 KDEEPVKEK
+197 KVEEPVKEK
-206 AEENNADDNN
+206 AEENKADDNN

-242 EELQVAPV
+242 EELEVAPV

-285 NRKEFLAML
+285 NRKEFLEML

-313 QAILESGWGQ
+313 QAILESGWGE
-323 STLAKYS
+323 SGLAKYS
-330 KNLFGVKVPNSEKGK
+330 KNLFGVKVPNSQKGK

-424 NVITRNNLSALANQY
+424 NVIARNNLSALANQY
-439 LNSNTTNTTRVNNSA
+439 LNSNTTRANNSA
-454 TAKSNNPKKN
+454 TAKSNSSKKN

-483 KNTMVNNKQSQRVAK
+483 KKSNVDNKQSQRVAK

-507 TDVKSTAS
+507 ADSKSTTS
-515 QQNIL
+515 PQNIL

-525 AKKLSSDSKNI
+525 SKKLSSDSRNI
-536 IVASTADATIKP
+536 IVASTTNAVKKP
-548 VENIQANNNVE
+548 VKNIQANNNVE
-559 NNENK
+559 NNETQ
-564 KSSSINNRK
+564 KSSPINNRK
-573 KSQTTDNNVST
+573 KSQTTDNNVSE

-591 NSSTENVKTGIG
+591 NSSSENVKTGIG

-611 LSAASFALI
+611 LSTASFALI

>member
-36 ENTNVEKVIVDKKLD
+36 ESTNVEKVIVDKKLD
-51 LEEKDKILEKE
+51 LEEKDKIKEKE

-104 IEDNQTNTVESEN
+104 IEDDQTNTVESEK
-117 ETLEKNLNEVENPEL
+117 ETLEENLNEVKNPEV

-137 ENSQNENEK
+137 EKSQNENKK
-146 TENVKDVEDVKE
+146 TENVEDVKE
-158 ETEGT
+158 ETEET

-169 VDEKDNNQEENI
+169 VDEKDNIQEENI

-192 IINDK
+192 INDK
-197 KDEEPVKEK
+197 KDEELIKEK
-206 AEENNADDNN
+206 TEENKVEDN

-242 EELQVAPV
+242 EALQVAPV
-250 IKKAAVKSPSL
+250 IKKVAVKSPAL

-269 YQNKSSNKG
+269 YQNKSSNNG

-285 NRKEFLAML
+285 NRQEFLAML
-294 ASHSSL
+294 ASHSNL

-313 QAILESGWGQ
+313 QAILESGWGE

-424 NVITRNNLSALANQY
+424 NVITSNNLSALANQY
-439 LNSNTTNTTRVNNSA
+439 LNSNTTRVNNSA

-471 TSNKKVTASKTD
+471 TSNKKVSTSKTD
-483 KNTMVNNKQSQRVAK
+483 KNAKVNNKQSQRVAK

-507 TDVKSTAS
+507 ADAKSTTNP
-515 QQNIL
+515 QNIL

-536 IVASTADATIKP
+536 IVASTTNAVKNP

-559 NNENK
+559 NNENQ
-564 KSSSINNRK
+564 KSGSINNRK
-573 KSQTTDNNVST
+573 KAQTTDNNVSA

-591 NSSTENVKTGIG
+591 NSSSENVKTGIG

-611 LSAASFALI
+611 LSTASFALI

>member
-9 ITKITSGALVLL
+9 FTKITSGALVLL

-36 ENTNVEKVIVDKKLD
+36 ETTNVEKVIVDKKLD
-51 LEEKDKILEKE
+51 LEEKDKIEEKE

-104 IEDNQTNTVESEN
+104 IEDNQTNNVESEK

-158 ETEGT
+158 ETEET

-285 NRKEFLAML
+285 NRKEFLEML

-313 QAILESGWGQ
+313 QAILESGWGE
-323 STLAKYS
+323 SGLAKYS
-330 KNLFGVKVPNSEKGK
+330 KNLFGVKVPNSQKGK
-345 GKGHVYQTNEEING
+345 GKGHVYLTNEEING

-439 LNSNTTNTTRVNNSA
+439 LNSNTTRANNSA
-454 TAKSNNPKKN
+454 AKPNNAKKN
-464 SNTLVSN
+464 SNTLASN
-471 TSNKKVTASKTD
+471 TSNKNISTSKTD
-483 KNTMVNNKQSQRVAK
+483 KKANANSKQSQRVSK

-507 TDVKSTAS
+507 ADTKSTTNP
-515 QQNIL
+515 QNIL

-525 AKKLSSDSKNI
+525 SKKLSSDSKNI
-536 IVASTADATIKP
+536 IVASTANAVKKP

-559 NNENK
+559 NSETQ
-564 KSSSINNRK
+564 KSSPINNRK
-573 KSQTTDNNVST
+573 KSQTTDNNVSA

-591 NSSTENVKTGIG
+591 NSSSENVKTGIG

-611 LSAASFALI
+611 LSTASFALI

>member
-1 MKQNSNKN
+1 MKQNNNKN

-29 NSSAKDI
+29 NSSAKDVGS
-36 ENTNVEKVIVDKKLD
+36 TNVEKVIVDKKLD

-62 SIQESEKNEEVENT
+62 SIQESEKKEEVENT

-94 NSTIQ
+94 DSTIQ

-104 IEDNQTNTVESEN
+104 IEDDQTNNVESEN

-137 ENSQNENEK
+137 ENSQNENKK
-146 TENVKDVEDVKE
+146 TENVEDVKE
-158 ETEGT
+158 ET

-181 DNVKEN
+181 DNVEEN

-192 IINDK
+192 INDK
-197 KDEEPVKEK
+197 KDEEVIKEK
-206 AEENNADDNN
+206 VEENKADDNN

-242 EELQVAPV
+242 EALQVAPV

-285 NRKEFLAML
+285 NRKEFLEML

-313 QAILESGWGQ
+313 QAILESGWGE
-323 STLAKYS
+323 SGLAKYS
-330 KNLFGVKVPNSEKGK
+330 KNIFGVKVPNSQKGK
-345 GKGHVYQTNEEING
+345 GKGHVYLTNEEING
-359 KNIRIKDE
+359 KNIKIKDE

-424 NVITRNNLSALANQY
+424 NVITKNNLSALANQY
-439 LNSNTTNTTRVNNSA
+439 LNSNTTRVNNSA

-471 TSNKKVTASKTD
+471 TSNKKVSTSKTG
-483 KNTMVNNKQSQRVAK
+483 KNSKVNNKQNQRVAK
-498 ATQKPSVKV
+498 ATQKPNVKV
-507 TDVKSTAS
+507 ADAKSTTNP
-515 QQNIL
+515 QNIL

-536 IVASTADATIKP
+536 IIASTTDAVKKP

-559 NNENK
+559 NN
-564 KSSSINNRK
+564 
-573 KSQTTDNNVST
+573 
-584 TTNTTYS
+584 
-591 NSSTENVKTGIG
+591 
-603 SLSSILTT
+603 
-611 LSAASFALI
+611 
-620 ASKKRK
+620 

>member
-9 ITKITSGALVLL
+9 FTKITSGALVLL

-51 LEEKDKILEKE
+51 LEEKDKIEEKE

-76 DKNIEE
+76 DKDIEE

-104 IEDNQTNTVESEN
+104 IEDDQTNNVESEK

-158 ETEGT
+158 ET

-181 DNVKEN
+181 DNVEEN

-192 IINDK
+192 INDK
-197 KDEEPVKEK
+197 KVEEPVKEK
-206 AEENNADDNN
+206 AEENKADDNN

-285 NRKEFLAML
+285 NRKEFLEML
-294 ASHSSL
+294 ASHSNL

-313 QAILESGWGQ
+313 QAILESGWGE

-330 KNLFGVKVPNSEKGK
+330 KNLFGVKVPNSQKGK

-439 LNSNTTNTTRVNNSA
+439 LNSNTTRANNSA
-454 TAKSNNPKKN
+454 TAKSNNSKKN

-471 TSNKKVTASKTD
+471 TSNKKVSTSKTEN
-483 KNTMVNNKQSQRVAK
+483 KANVNSEQSQRVAK

-507 TDVKSTAS
+507 ADTKSTTNP
-515 QQNIL
+515 QNIL

-525 AKKLSSDSKNI
+525 SKQLSSDSKNI
-536 IVASTADATIKP
+536 IVASTSNEIEKT
-548 VENIQANNNVE
+548 VENIQAHNNVE
-559 NNENK
+559 NNGDQ

-573 KSQTTDNNVST
+573 KAQTTDNNVSA

-591 NSSTENVKTGIG
+591 NNSSENVKTGIG
-603 SLSSILTT
+603 SLSSVLTT
-611 LSAASFALI
+611 LSTASFALI
-620 ASKKRK
+620 VSKKRK

>member
-9 ITKITSGALVLL
+9 FTKITSGALVLL

-36 ENTNVEKVIVDKKLD
+36 ETTNVEKVIVDKKLD
-51 LEEKDKILEKE
+51 LEEKDKIEEKE

-104 IEDNQTNTVESEN
+104 IEDNQTNNVESEK

-146 TENVKDVEDVKE
+146 TENVEDVKE
-158 ETEGT
+158 ETEET

-181 DNVKEN
+181 DDVEEN

-192 IINDK
+192 INDK
-197 KDEEPVKEK
+197 KDEEVIKEK
-206 AEENNADDNN
+206 AEENKADDNN

-250 IKKAAVKSPSL
+250 IKKVPVKSPSL

-313 QAILESGWGQ
+313 QAILESGWGE
-323 STLAKYS
+323 SGLAKYS
-330 KNLFGVKVPNSEKGK
+330 KNIFGVKVPNSQKGK
-345 GKGHVYQTNEEING
+345 GKGHVYLTNEEING

-400 YKEQLRLIK
+400 YKEQLKLIK

-439 LNSNTTNTTRVNNSA
+439 LNSNTTRANNSA
-454 TAKSNNPKKN
+454 AKPNNAKKN

-483 KNTMVNNKQSQRVAK
+483 KNAKLNNKQSQRVAK

-507 TDVKSTAS
+507 ADAKSTTNP
-515 QQNIL
+515 QNIL

-525 AKKLSSDSKNI
+525 SKQLSSDSKNI
-536 IVASTADATIKP
+536 IVASTSNEIKKP

-559 NNENK
+559 NNENQ
-564 KSSSINNRK
+564 KSSTINNRK
-573 KSQTTDNNVST
+573 KAQTTDNNVST

-591 NSSTENVKTGIG
+591 SNSSENVKTGIG

>member
-29 NSSAKDI
+29 DSSAKDL
-36 ENTNVEKVIVDKKLD
+36 ESTNVEKVIVDKKLD
-51 LEEKDKILEKE
+51 LEEKDKIKENE

-82 VLNNK
+82 VLNNQ
-87 NEEKSEE
+87 NEDKSEE

-104 IEDNQTNTVESEN
+104 IEDNQTNTVESEK
-117 ETLEKNLNEVENPEL
+117 ETLEENLNEIKNSEV

-137 ENSQNENEK
+137 ENSQNENKK
-146 TENVKDVEDVKE
+146 TENVEDVKE
-158 ETEGT
+158 ET

-181 DNVKEN
+181 DDVEEN

-192 IINDK
+192 INDK
-197 KDEEPVKEK
+197 KDEEVIKEK
-206 AEENNADDNN
+206 AEENKADDDNN

-250 IKKAAVKSPSL
+250 IKKVPVKSPSL

-285 NRKEFLAML
+285 NRKEFLEML

-313 QAILESGWGQ
+313 QAILESGWGE
-323 STLAKYS
+323 SGLAKYS
-330 KNLFGVKVPNSEKGK
+330 KNLFGVKVPNSQKGK
-345 GKGHVYQTNEEING
+345 GKGHVYLTNEEING

-471 TSNKKVTASKTD
+471 TSNKKVSTSKTD

-507 TDVKSTAS
+507 ADAKSTTNP
-515 QQNIL
+515 QNIL

-525 AKKLSSDSKNI
+525 SNQLSSDSKNI
-536 IVASTADATIKP
+536 IVASTSNEIKKP

-559 NNENK
+559 NNENQ

-573 KSQTTDNNVST
+573 KAQTTDNNVSA

-591 NSSTENVKTGIG
+591 NNSSENVKTGIG
-603 SLSSILTT
+603 SLSFILTT

>member
-9 ITKITSGALVLL
+9 FTKITSGALVLL

-36 ENTNVEKVIVDKKLD
+36 ETTNVEKVIVDKKLD
-51 LEEKDKILEKE
+51 LEEKDKIEEKE

-104 IEDNQTNTVESEN
+104 IEDEQTNTVESEK
-117 ETLEKNLNEVENPEL
+117 ETLEENLNEVKNPEV

-146 TENVKDVEDVKE
+146 VEDVKE
-158 ETEGT
+158 ETEES

-169 VDEKDNNQEENI
+169 VDEKDNIQEENI

-197 KDEEPVKEK
+197 KVEEPVKEK
-206 AEENNADDNN
+206 AEENKADDNN

-242 EELQVAPV
+242 EELEVAPV

-285 NRKEFLAML
+285 NRKEFLEML

-313 QAILESGWGQ
+313 QAILESGWGE
-323 STLAKYS
+323 SGLAKYS
-330 KNLFGVKVPNSEKGK
+330 KNLFGVKVPNSQKGK

-424 NVITRNNLSALANQY
+424 NVIARNNLSALANQY
-439 LNSNTTNTTRVNNSA
+439 LNSNTTRANNSA
-454 TAKSNNPKKN
+454 TAKSNNSKKN

-483 KNTMVNNKQSQRVAK
+483 KKSNVDNKQSQRVAK

-507 TDVKSTAS
+507 ADSKSTTS
-515 QQNIL
+515 PQNIL

-525 AKKLSSDSKNI
+525 SKKLSSDSRNI
-536 IVASTADATIKP
+536 IVASTTNAVKKP
-548 VENIQANNNVE
+548 VKNIQANNNVE
-559 NNENK
+559 NNETQ
-564 KSSSINNRK
+564 KSSPINNRK
-573 KSQTTDNNVST
+573 KSQTTDNNVSE

-591 NSSTENVKTGIG
+591 NSSSENVKTGIG

-611 LSAASFALI
+611 LSTASFALI

>member
-9 ITKITSGALVLL
+9 FTKITSGALVLL

-29 NSSAKDI
+29 NSSAKDV

-51 LEEKDKILEKE
+51 LEEKDKIEEKE

-87 NEEKSEE
+87 EEKSEE

-104 IEDNQTNTVESEN
+104 IEDDQANNVEPEK
-117 ETLEKNLNEVENPEL
+117 ETLEENLNEVENPEL

-158 ETEGT
+158 ET

-169 VDEKDNNQEENI
+169 VDEKDNIQEENI

-192 IINDK
+192 INDK
-197 KDEEPVKEK
+197 KDEDLIKEK
-206 AEENNADDNN
+206 VEENKADDNN

-285 NRKEFLAML
+285 NRKEFLEML

-313 QAILESGWGQ
+313 QAILESGWGE
-323 STLAKYS
+323 SGLAKYS
-330 KNLFGVKVPNSEKGK
+330 KNLFGVKVPNSQKGK
-345 GKGHVYQTNEEING
+345 GKGHVYLTNEEING

-454 TAKSNNPKKN
+454 
-464 SNTLVSN
+464 
-471 TSNKKVTASKTD
+471 NKKVSTSKTD

-507 TDVKSTAS
+507 TDVKSTAI

-525 AKKLSSDSKNI
+525 AKKPSSDSKNI
-536 IVASTADATIKP
+536 IVASTVDATIKP

-573 KSQTTDNNVST
+573 KSQTTDNNVSA

-611 LSAASFALI
+611 LSTASFALI

>member
-36 ENTNVEKVIVDKKLD
+36 ESTNVEKVIVDKKID
-51 LEEKDKILEKE
+51 LEEKDKIKENE
-62 SIQESEKNEEVENT
+62 SIQESEKNEEVENN

-82 VLNNK
+82 VLNNQ
-87 NEEKSEE
+87 NEDKSEE

-104 IEDNQTNTVESEN
+104 IEDDQTNTVESEK
-117 ETLEKNLNEVENPEL
+117 ETLEENLNEVKNLEV

-137 ENSQNENEK
+137 ENSQNKNEK
-146 TENVKDVEDVKE
+146 VEKVEDVKE
-158 ETEGT
+158 ET

-169 VDEKDNNQEENI
+169 VDEKDNIQEENI
-181 DNVKEN
+181 DNVEKN

-197 KDEEPVKEK
+197 KVEEPVKEK
-206 AEENNADDNN
+206 AEENKADDNN
-216 KKETSEKELIK
+216 KKETFEKELIK
-227 EEKPVIEQKEEKNSN
+227 EEKPVIDQKEEKNSN

-250 IKKAAVKSPSL
+250 IKKIAVKSPSL

-285 NRKEFLAML
+285 NRKEFLEML

-313 QAILESGWGQ
+313 QAILESGWGE
-323 STLAKYS
+323 SGLAKYS
-330 KNLFGVKVPNSEKGK
+330 KNLFGVKVPNSQKGK
-345 GKGHVYQTNEEING
+345 GKGHVYLTNEEING
-359 KNIRIKDE
+359 KNIKIKDE

-386 GRYYSSFGVTKAKD
+386 GRYYSSFGVNKAKD

-525 AKKLSSDSKNI
+525 SKQLSSDSKKNI

-559 NNENK
+559 NQ
-564 KSSSINNRK
+564 KSGSINNRK

-591 NSSTENVKTGIG
+591 NNSSENVKTGIG

-611 LSAASFALI
+611 LSTASFALI

>member
-1 MKQNSNKN
+1 MKQNNNKN

-36 ENTNVEKVIVDKKLD
+36 ESTNVEKVIVDKKLD
-51 LEEKDKILEKE
+51 LEEKEKIEEKE

-82 VLNNK
+82 ALNNK

-104 IEDNQTNTVESEN
+104 IEDDQTNNVESDK
-117 ETLEKNLNEVENPEL
+117 ETLEKNLNEVENPEV
-132 SENNI
+132 SENNV
-137 ENSQNENEK
+137 EHSQNENEK
-146 TENVKDVEDVKE
+146 TENIEDVKE
-158 ETEGT
+158 EPQET

-169 VDEKDNNQEENI
+169 ADEKDNNQEENI

-192 IINDK
+192 INDK
-197 KDEEPVKEK
+197 KDEEVIKEK
-206 AEENNADDNN
+206 AEENKVDDNN

-242 EELQVAPV
+242 EALQVAPV
-250 IKKAAVKSPSL
+250 IKKAPVKSPSL

-269 YQNKSSNKG
+269 YQNKSSNNG

-285 NRKEFLAML
+285 NRKEFLEML

-313 QAILESGWGQ
+313 QAILESGWGE
-323 STLAKYS
+323 SGLAKYS
-330 KNLFGVKVPNSEKGK
+330 KNLFGVKVPNSQKGK
-345 GKGHVYQTNEEING
+345 GKGHVYLTNEEING

-386 GRYYSSFGVTKAKD
+386 GRYYSSFGVNKAKD

-424 NVITRNNLSALANQY
+424 NVITKNNLSALANQY
-439 LNSNTTNTTRVNNSA
+439 LNSNTTRANNSA
-454 TAKSNNPKKN
+454 TAKSNNSKKN
-464 SNTLVSN
+464 SNTLASN
-471 TSNKKVTASKTD
+471 TSNKKTTTSKAD
-483 KNTMVNNKQSQRVAK
+483 NNAKVNNKQSQRVAK
-498 ATQKPSVKV
+498 AATQKPSVKV
-507 TDVKSTAS
+507 VDVKSTTIP
-515 QQNIL
+515 Q
-520 ASSTK
+520 
-525 AKKLSSDSKNI
+525 NI
-536 IVASTADATIKP
+536 IVASTTDAAKKP

-559 NNENK
+559 NNENQ

-573 KSQTTDNNVST
+573 KMQTTDNNVST
-584 TTNTTYS
+584 TTNNTYS
-591 NSSTENVKTGIG
+591 NNGSENVKTGTG

-611 LSAASFALI
+611 LSTASLALI
-620 ASKKRK
+620 ATKKRK

>member
-9 ITKITSGALVLL
+9 FTKITSGALVLL

-36 ENTNVEKVIVDKKLD
+36 ETTNVEKVIVDKKLD
-51 LEEKDKILEKE
+51 LEEKDKIEEKE

-104 IEDNQTNTVESEN
+104 TEDDQTNTVESEN

-146 TENVKDVEDVKE
+146 TENVEDVKE
-158 ETEGT
+158 ET

-181 DNVKEN
+181 DNVEEN

-197 KDEEPVKEK
+197 KVEEPVKEK
-206 AEENNADDNN
+206 VEENKADDNN
-216 KKETSEKELIK
+216 EKETSEKELIK
-227 EEKPVIEQKEEKNSN
+227 EENPVIEQKEEKNSN

-250 IKKAAVKSPSL
+250 IKKVAVKSPSL

-269 YQNKSSNKG
+269 YQRKSSNKG

-285 NRKEFLAML
+285 NRKEFLEML

-313 QAILESGWGQ
+313 QAILESGWGE
-323 STLAKYS
+323 SGLAKYS
-330 KNLFGVKVPNSEKGK
+330 KNLFGVKVPNSQKGK
-345 GKGHVYQTNEEING
+345 GKGHVYLTNEEING
-359 KNIRIKDE
+359 KNIKIKDE

-386 GRYYSSFGVTKAKD
+386 GRYYSSFGVNKAKD

-525 AKKLSSDSKNI
+525 SKQLSSDNKNI

-611 LSAASFALI
+611 LSTASFALI

>member
-29 NSSAKDI
+29 NSSAKDL
-36 ENTNVEKVIVDKKLD
+36 ESTNVEKVIVDKKLD
-51 LEEKDKILEKE
+51 LEEKDKIKENE

-82 VLNNK
+82 VLNNQ
-87 NEEKSEE
+87 NEDKSEE

-104 IEDNQTNTVESEN
+104 IEDDQTNTVESEK
-117 ETLEKNLNEVENPEL
+117 ETLEENLNEVKNPEV

-137 ENSQNENEK
+137 ENSKNENEK
-146 TENVKDVEDVKE
+146 VENVEDVKE
-158 ETEGT
+158 ET

-169 VDEKDNNQEENI
+169 VDEKDNIQEENI

-192 IINDK
+192 INDK
-197 KDEEPVKEK
+197 KDEEPIREK
-206 AEENNADDNN
+206 AEENKAVDN
-216 KKETSEKELIK
+216 KIETSEKELIK
-227 EEKPVIEQKEEKNSN
+227 EEKSVIEQKEEKNSN
-242 EELQVAPV
+242 EALQVAPV
-250 IKKAAVKSPSL
+250 IKKVAVKSPAL

-269 YQNKSSNKG
+269 YQNKSSNNG

-294 ASHSSL
+294 ASHSNL

-313 QAILESGWGQ
+313 QAILESAWGE

-439 LNSNTTNTTRVNNSA
+439 LNSNTTRANNSA
-454 TAKSNNPKKN
+454 TAKSNNSKKN

-471 TSNKKVTASKTD
+471 TSNKNVTASKTD
-483 KNTMVNNKQSQRVAK
+483 KKANVNSKQSQRVAK

-507 TDVKSTAS
+507 ADSKSTTS
-515 QQNIL
+515 PQNIL

-525 AKKLSSDSKNI
+525 SKKLSSDSKNI
-536 IVASTADATIKP
+536 IVASTINEIKKP

-559 NNENK
+559 NNETK
-564 KSSSINNRK
+564 KSSQINNRK

-591 NSSTENVKTGIG
+591 KSSSENVKTGIG

-611 LSAASFALI
+611 LSTASFSLII

>member
-158 ETEGT
+158 EIEGT

-169 VDEKDNNQEENI
+169 IDEKDNNQEENI

-250 IKKAAVKSPSL
+250 IKKVAVKSPSS

-285 NRKEFLAML
+285 NRKEFLEML

-313 QAILESGWGQ
+313 QAILESGWGE

-439 LNSNTTNTTRVNNSA
+439 LNSNTTRANNSA
-454 TAKSNNPKKN
+454 TAKSNNSKKN
-464 SNTLVSN
+464 SNTLVAN
-471 TSNKKVTASKTD
+471 TSNKKVSTSKTD

-507 TDVKSTAS
+507 TDVKSTAI

-525 AKKLSSDSKNI
+525 AKKPSSDSKNI
-536 IVASTADATIKP
+536 IVASTVDATIKP

-573 KSQTTDNNVST
+573 KSQTTDNNVSA

-611 LSAASFALI
+611 LSTASFALI

>member
-36 ENTNVEKVIVDKKLD
+36 ESTNVEKVIVDKKLD
-51 LEEKDKILEKE
+51 LEEKDKIEEKE
-62 SIQESEKNEEVENT
+62 SIQESEKKEEVENT

-104 IEDNQTNTVESEN
+104 IEDDQANTLESEK

-158 ETEGT
+158 ETEET

-169 VDEKDNNQEENI
+169 VDEKDNIQEENI

-197 KDEEPVKEK
+197 KVEEVIKEK
-206 AEENNADDNN
+206 AEENKADDNN

-313 QAILESGWGQ
+313 QAILESGWGE

-330 KNLFGVKVPNSEKGK
+330 KNLFGVKVPNSQKGK
-345 GKGHVYQTNEEING
+345 GKGHVYLTNEEING
-359 KNIRIKDE
+359 KNIKIKDE

-439 LNSNTTNTTRVNNSA
+439 LNSNTTRVNNSSI
-454 TAKSNNPKKN
+454 AKSNNPKKN

-471 TSNKKVTASKTD
+471 TSNKKVTASKTG
-483 KNTMVNNKQSQRVAK
+483 KNAKVNNKQNQRVAK

-507 TDVKSTAS
+507 ADTKSATNP
-515 QQNIL
+515 QNIL

-559 NNENK
+559 NNGNK

-591 NSSTENVKTGIG
+591 NSSTENAKTGIG

-611 LSAASFALI
+611 LSTASFALI